1 MNNTIKTTLSYLLI
15 SFLLCSTTISPLT
28 RRAIIDIGSLGTK
41 IEVADIDTNTN
52 RIMQTIYKDST
63 VVPYKDDLAHHVN
76 PQCFSEPVIQKGLA
90 VIKQFVQHAQ
100 NLDPQPTHYHI
111 IATEGFRSVPCSTT
125 LTQRFEKE
133 TGIPVTIISQNEEAR
148 LAFNGIVAK
157 SNMNPANI
165 VSWEIGGG
173 STQIAMENDTGDLV
187 IFGAPIG
194 GVTFKNLVIAS
205 VHHKRLAETS
215 TPNPLGYDGAE
226 KAIKLG
232 ELLAHQVPTP
242 MQEKIKQSSVK
253 ILATGATNNWLE
265 ALDSFTEGTTVK
277 RETIEQLFF
286 KLVDTPD
293 EKLFVGKSKL
303 DTTVA
308 IPGIALVI
316 GFMRH
321 LGIEEITLIK
331 CAMRAGALIDSKYF
345 SEAQKSNL

>member
-1 MNNTIKTTLSYLLI
+1 MKNNIQATLSYLLI
-15 SFLLCSTTISPLT
+15 SFLLCSTAAISPLT

-52 RIMQTIYKDST
+52 RVMQTIYKDST

-76 PQCFSEPVIQKGLA
+76 PQCFSEPVIQKGLD

-100 NLDPQPTHYHI
+100 GLNPQPTHYHI

-125 LTQRFEKE
+125 LAQRFEKE

-173 STQIAMENDTGDLV
+173 STQIAMKNGTGDLV

-205 VHHKRLAETS
+205 VHHKQLTETS

-232 ELLAHQVPTP
+232 EILAHRVPTL
-242 MQEKIKQSSVK
+242 MKEKIQQSSVK

-265 ALDSFTEGTTVK
+265 ALGSFTEGTTVK
-277 RETIEQLFF
+277 RETIEQAFF
-286 KLVDTPD
+286 KLVDAPD
-293 EKLFVGKSKL
+293 EKLFVGKTKL

-308 IPGIALVI
+308 IPGIALMI
-316 GFMRH
+316 GFMKH

-331 CAMRAGALIDSKYF
+331 CAMRAGALIDPRYF
-345 SEAQKSNL
+345 ENT